1 MRLDAG
7 DDLGNRRTAR
17 AKSVHNGL
25 LEVEAIADYLFYCH
39 SERGEGSSCRKS
51 QIPHPPK
58 QVRNNKF
65 HMRLANKVALITG
78 GTSGIGEATALL
90 FAKEGAKVAV
100 TGRNESRGRAMA
112 AQLLERGSEAIFLRS
127 DVRNAEECHRAVE
140 VTVRSFG
147 RLDILFNN
155 AGVFYPDTTLECS
168 EEKWDLQID
177 INLKGTFLMSK
188 FALPSMIAQG
198 SGVIINNSSGWG
210 IVGGDKAVAYC
221 ASKGGVVLLT
231 KAMAIDHGR
240 QGIRVNCICP
250 GDVDTPM
257 LPQDARLRGLD
268 WNAYIAGCA
277 NRPMGRIGTAE
288 EIAKAVLFLA
298 SDDSSFMTGAAL
310 VVDGGGTAD

>member
-1 MRLDAG
+1 MRL
-7 DDLGNRRTAR
+7 
-17 AKSVHNGL
+17 
-25 LEVEAIADYLFYCH
+25 
-39 SERGEGSSCRKS
+39 
-51 QIPHPPK
+51 Q
-58 QVRNNKF
+58 
-65 HMRLANKVALITG
+65 NKVALITG
-78 GTSGIGEATALL
+78 GTSGIGEAVASL
-90 FAKEGAKVAV
+90 FAREGTKVAI
-100 TGRNESRGRAMA
+100 TGRHESRGHAVTARI
-112 AQLLERGSEAIFLRS
+112 LESGGKAIFVRT
-127 DVRNAEECHRAVE
+127 DVRHAAECKRAVDA
-140 VTVRSFG
+140 TLDSFG

-155 AGVFYPDTTLECS
+155 AGVFYPQTTLECS
-168 EEKWDLQID
+168 EEEWDLQID

-188 FALPSMIAQG
+188 YALEPMIAQG

-210 IVGGDKAVAYC
+210 LVGGDKAVAYC

-240 QGIRVNCICP
+240 QGIRVNCVCP

-257 LPQDARLRGLD
+257 LPEDARRRGLE
-268 WNAYIAGCA
+268 WTTYLAGCE